1 MKTNTTFLSVIG
13 GLNLGNIPFINTSD
27 FTQLIVRFGTN
38 LLVIVVVVF
47 VIYAKNS
54 RRKDFFFSYIAISIT
69 VFTLCY
75 LLESVELELGFALGL
90 FAIFG
95 IIRYRTDAIPIK
107 EMTYLF
113 VIIGISVVNALSYN
127 KVSYSNLLFT
137 NLVII
142 GTMWALEK
150 VLNLRQEGSLRI
162 IYEKVENLHAL
173 NREELMQDLELR
185 TGVKIKRFEILEIN
199 YLRDIAKIMVYHDVT
214 GQNGNSRR

>member
-1 MKTNTTFLSVIG
+1 MVSAFLPVLG
-13 GLNLGNIPFINTSD
+13 WLGLNNIPFINTGD
-27 FTQLIVRFGTN
+27 FTRLIVRFGTN
-38 LLVIVVVVF
+38 LLVIVIVVF

-54 RRKDFFFSYIAISIT
+54 RRKDFIFSYIAISIT

-162 IYEKVENLHAL
+162 IYEKVENLHAM
-173 NREELMQDLELR
+173 NRGELMQDLEMR

-214 GQNGNSRR
+214 GQNGNSKK

>member
-1 MKTNTTFLSVIG
+1 MKANPTFLSVIG